1 MFTRAGRKVKIL
13 SERPQRILP
22 IIILSQFSGTSLWFA
37 GNAVLGDLQQ
47 QWQLGDAALGYMTSS
62 VQLGFICGTLIFAF
76 FMISDRFSPRN
87 VFFVCSLLG
96 AVANVGILVAPG
108 SLMSLLAL
116 RYFTGFFLAGIYPVG
131 MKIAAGWYRRG
142 LGQALGYLVGALV
155 VGTAFPHL
163 LKSTTGSIPWQNVIV
178 TISALAALGGVL
190 ILLLVP
196 DGPNAVKGTKFNS
209 RAIAIIFRSKDLRSA
224 SFGYFGHMWELY
236 ALWAFFPIF
245 ITAYGA
251 AASQMLNVPFWSFVV
266 IAAGFLGC
274 AGGGHLSMKLG
285 SPRVAF
291 FQLLISGI
299 CCLLSPL
306 LFHAPPAV
314 FLAFICLW
322 GITVVGD
329 SPQFSALTAQTAP
342 LELVGSALTI
352 VTCIGFLITIF
363 SIQFASYLLNFL
375 AAEYIFLFLIP
386 GPIFGLINLW
396 PLYRK
401 SV

>member
-1 MFTRAGRKVKIL
+1 M
-13 SERPQRILP
+13 SDRPLRILP
-22 IIILSQFSGTSLWFA
+22 VIILSQFLGTSLWFA

-47 QWQLGDAALGYMTSS
+47 QWQLDDAALSYMTSS
-62 VQLGFICGTLIFAF
+62 IQLGFICGTLVFAF
-76 FMISDRFSPRN
+76 FTISDRFAPRM
-87 VFFVCSLLG
+87 VFFVCSVLG
-96 AVANVGILVAPG
+96 AAANLGIFIAPG
-108 SLMSLLAL
+108 GLSSLLAL

-131 MKIAAGWYRRG
+131 MKMAAGWYRQG

-155 VGTAFPHL
+155 MGTAFPHL
-163 LKSTTGSIPWQNVIV
+163 LKSTSRLFPWQDVIV
-178 TISALAALGGVL
+178 TISGFAALGGVL

-196 DGPNAVKGTKFNS
+196 EGPYAVKGTKFNS
-209 RAIAIIFRSKDLRSA
+209 KALATIFRSKDLRSA

-245 ITAYGA
+245 IKVYGTAA
-251 AASQMLNVPFWSFVV
+251 VELLNVHFWSFAV
-266 IAAGFLGC
+266 IASGFLGC
-274 AGGGHLSMKLG
+274 AGGGHLSKKFG
-285 SPRVAF
+285 SPAVAF

-306 LFHAPPAV
+306 FFHAPPAV
-314 FLAFICLW
+314 FLIFILFW

-342 LELVGSALTI
+342 AELIGSALTI

-363 SIQFASYLLNFL
+363 SIQLANYLLNFI
-375 AAEYIFLFLIP
+375 ATEYIFLFLIP
-386 GPIFGLINLW
+386 GPILGLVNLW

-401 SV
+401 FS